1 MRFTTFSYPIPVFG
15 ELDDLNQFL
24 ATHRVVSISKKIV
37 SNGGCATLV
46 FVVEYGSS
54 TNGTDSV
61 KSQRGESIDYQ
72 KILTP
77 EQYVLFSRLR
87 DLRKLIA
94 AEEGIPIFAVF
105 TNSQLAEM
113 VQKSIRQTSDLN
125 KISGLGKQRIQKHGL
140 RLLAVITDVQG
151 EPEVADAKAVESE
164 DSTTKGS

>member
-1 MRFTTFSYPIPVFG
+1 MRFTAFSYPIPVVG

-37 SNGGCATLV
+37 RNGGCATLV

-54 TNGTDSV
+54 THVNGTV
-61 KSQRGESIDYQ
+61 KSQRGESVDYQ
-72 KILTP
+72 KLLTP
-77 EQYVLFSRLR
+77 AQYVLFSRLR

-113 VQKSIRQTSDLN
+113 VQNNILQIGDLN

-151 EPEVADAKAVESE
+151 EPQVANSKPVESD
-164 DSTTKGS
+164 DSKTKSS